1 MIPKDL
7 RYTDQH
13 EWVRVEGGVATVG
26 ITNHAQQA
34 LGDVTFV
41 EPPNPGDEVKQGAEV
56 CAIESCKAA
65 ASIYAPITGQVA
77 EANPAVDDDPALV
90 NSDPYGKGW
99 IVKLQVADP
108 SELDDLMDAE
118 AYQAFLK
125 DEEV

>member
-1 MIPKDL
+1 MIPQDL

-41 EPPNPGDEVKQGAEV
+41 EPPHPGDEVRRGAEV

-65 ASIYAPITGQVA
+65 ASIYAPLTGRIA
-77 EANPAVDDDPALV
+77 EANAEVEDDPALV
-90 NSDPYGKGW
+90 NTDPYGKGW
-99 IVKLQVADP
+99 ILKLQVADP
-108 SELDDLMDAE
+108 SELDGLMDAE
-118 AYQAFLK
+118 ADQAFLK
-125 DEEV
+125 DEEL